1 MSSLFQNFLMRGIRA
16 GHLEQLFT
24 NLKPVEG
31 LLVSA
36 TPIHPT
42 FLRSFAETV
51 ISADPSNFAIMR
63 STALLVFGKYDL
75 DRYLDNYPST
85 DGFPPDPEPDPAK
98 RGRS

>member
-1 MSSLFQNFLMRGIRA
+1 MNDEQVLHIAKEIANGRG
-16 GHLEQLFT
+16 GH
-24 NLKPVEG
+24 G
-31 LLVSA
+31 S
-36 TPIHPT
+36 

-63 STALLVFGKYDL
+63 SAALLVYGKYDL

-98 RGRS
+98 RVNP